1 MIPALIIVIA
11 IPIILGITIIS
22 PLEPREIED
31 EQIQET
37 PVDETPEPITNIIY
51 ILVGIVW
58 LFFLFRILRVLLT
71 GKYRSD
77 SRRRFE

>member
-22 PLEPREIED
+22 PFEPREIED
-31 EQIQET
+31 EQIQEP
-37 PVDETPEPITNIIY
+37 PVDEISEPTTNIIY

-71 GKYRSD
+71 GKYRS
-77 SRRRFE
+77 SVRKQ

>member
-11 IPIILGITIIS
+11 IPIILGITIVS
-22 PLEPREIED
+22 PFEPREIED

-37 PVDETPEPITNIIY
+37 PEPTTSIFY
-51 ILVGIVW
+51 ILIGIIW
-58 LFFLFRILRVLLT
+58 LFFLFRILRVLFT

-77 SRRRFE
+77 KRRKFE

>member
-11 IPIILGITIIS
+11 IPIILGVSIIS
-22 PLEPREIED
+22 PFDPREIED

-37 PVDETPEPITNIIY
+37 PVDETPESTTNIIY
-51 ILVGIVW
+51 ILFGIIW

-71 GKYRSD
+71 GKYRS
-77 SRRRFE
+77 SIRK

>member
-11 IPIILGITIIS
+11 IPIILGITIVS
-22 PLEPREIED
+22 PFEPREIED

-37 PVDETPEPITNIIY
+37 PEPTTNILY
-51 ILVGIVW
+51 ILIGIIW

-77 SRRRFE
+77 GKRRFE